1 MTDTYLEHS
10 FHAACKQAKP
20 RGSHFVSLYEQIP
33 FYGGPEE
40 GGWWGSDTR
49 LVASQEFATRDAA
62 DAARGQVD
70 AIAKQAS
77 EDAKDAYGQQCL
89 DELAR
94 CDERG
99 EDVDALP
106 EVDGEAEFF
115 VIVEERSGQAE
126 ERGDRHWE

>member
-1 MTDTYLEHS
+1 MGGLPALQKFP
-10 FHAACKQAKP
+10 FHYVHRVIVCICLS
-20 RGSHFVSLYEQIP
+20 GSPSLVNHLIN
-33 FYGGPEE
+33 
-40 GGWWGSDTR
+40 
-49 LVASQEFATRDAA
+49 VATCSTGRAGAFPTPIDRTAVPVN
-62 DAARGQVD
+62 VD